1 MGLFQY
7 GNAFLP
13 DRNNTTPYLAVT
25 TIAVESDDLT
35 TSLYPVSLEIRNCR
49 KMKCEI
55 VQLFCLVSATT
66 DAFSAPTSSAG
77 RAISPSGTRRRPR
90 IRTRAPSNSANTTC
104 CSRRRPTI
112 PAPTIPPVCRCSTI
126 TAASACS
133 TTRSPSRNTA
143 WGTTTFSIT
152 AAILNGERNSSSVP
166 TGCVR
171 TSNQIATGSPSG
183 TTTSTGNT
191 AIRSRRYSA
200 LAQGQGISV
209 LVRAHKESGDVRYL
223 ESAQRALAASSRRPI
238 PVARIRLL
246 PCDQRSLRSVI
257 VLARGANFAAQSPSL
272 RSGILV
278 ALRAVGHAPA
288 HGDQSFLSS
297 IAHRAAARDAPTE
310 RRRHIRA
317 RRRSLGELQPQPQ

>member
-1 MGLFQY
+1 
-7 GNAFLP
+7 
-13 DRNNTTPYLAVT
+13 
-25 TIAVESDDLT
+25 
-35 TSLYPVSLEIRNCR
+35 
-49 KMKCEI
+49 MKCEI

-90 IRTRAPSNSANTTC
+90 IRTRAPANSANTTC

-112 PAPTIPPVCRCSTI
+112 PAPKIPPVCRCSTI

-133 TTRSPSRNTA
+133 TTRSPSRNTV

-223 ESAQRALAASSRRPI
+223 ESAQRALASFFQTTDSGG
-238 PVARIRLL
+238 VAFTDDRGDLWFEEYIVSPAHPHSERIHLGSVGRIRLL

-288 HGDQSFLSS
+288 HGDQSFQSS

-317 RRRSLGELQPQPQ
+317 RRRSQGDLQPQPQ